1 MRGERADDSLN
12 RNFEMAVKLKK
23 SDELINQLRK
33 EIEDLRSKER
43 ELGELRERYSTEI
56 QIIGRRSVRMSVDTL
71 RSPARDSRASIFN
84 DPEPLETRAKLR
96 DLEQRN
102 QKLEQ
107 TLAQLSDHNSMK
119 NIAKELEMKY
129 RSLIESLESKLRE
142 ATGPQRSSSSNMSSE
157 EANKLIL
164 IEKRLLVKELFNQDE
179 KIAHLK
185 EELSHSNAIL
195 SSVLVQSIGDASPG
209 S

>member
-1 MRGERADDSLN
+1 L
-12 RNFEMAVKLKK
+12 AVKLKK

-43 ELGELRERYSTEI
+43 ELGELRERYSTEV

-84 DPEPLETRAKLR
+84 EPEPLETRARLR
-96 DLEQRN
+96 DLEQKN

-107 TLAQLSDHNSMK
+107 TLAQLADHNTMK

-142 ATGPQRSSSSNMSSE
+142 AGGPPRGSSYVSSE
-157 EANKLIL
+157 EPNALNL
-164 IEKRLLVKELFNQDE
+164 IEKRLLVKEISNQDE
-179 KIAHLK
+179 KIKHLRD
-185 EELSHSNAIL
+185 ELSNTNAML
-195 SSVLVQSIGDASPG
+195 SSVLVQSIGESSG
-209 S
+209 T